1 MHIKAKITPMALK
14 KNYFATVYSRTR
26 IKCTVKPY
34 RLRQLETF
42 IFFCETVWSPA
53 SVSVCERGGGG
64 PRAQRDPHEDGGDE
78 GGGPATGGGELGHQL
93 HQEDAE
99 SVRDAVG

>member
-1 MHIKAKITPMALK
+1 M
-14 KNYFATVYSRTR
+14 TR
-26 IKCTVKPY
+26 INYTVKPY
-34 RLRQLETF
+34 RLGQFKTF
-42 IFFCETVWSPA
+42 IFFCETVVLHSPA

-64 PRAQRDPHEDGGDE
+64 PRAQRDPHEYGGDE
-78 GGGPATGGGELGHQL
+78 GGRTATGGGELGHKL